1 MTDFTRLLPSAL
13 FFLCLLLLGFYLK
26 KQDAQKRQSNFS
38 KEYFI
43 GGRSLNGFVLAM
55 TLVATYG
62 SVSSFVGGPGVA
74 WQKGFAWVLFASVQI
89 IAAYLILGIFGKKM
103 AVIAR
108 KIDAITIIDLIRFRY
123 KSNLL
128 ANLCALVLL
137 VFFTTQMIA
146 QFIGGA
152 QIFAAVTGMSYTT
165 GLLFFA
171 IVVIIYTTIG
181 GFRTVAITDTVCAI
195 MMLLGMFFLAFAIL
209 QQGGGLQNIMHSL
222 QAVSHIP
229 NNIDLLSPTA
239 SGSVPIPLLMSQWIL
254 CGIGTIALP
263 QSAVR
268 CISYKDTQSVHRAMI
283 IGTIV
288 CGAMMVGMPLLGV
301 LARGVITVPLAQ
313 LGGNTDKIMPM
324 LIANY
329 MNPWLAGI
337 TIIGPLAA
345 TMSTISS
352 LLIAGSSAIVKDI
365 YLFYNKNANNVENQK
380 TLSYISTTITALMGI
395 ITVIMALHP
404 PDIIVWI
411 NLFAFGGLETAFF
424 WILLLG
430 FFWHRANS
438 HGAVLS
444 LVGGLAAYCLCTAY
458 GLKISSF
465 HNIVIGIGSGAVFFI
480 IGSIWGKA
488 PDEKIK
494 RIFFPERY

>member
-1 MTDFTRLLPSAL
+1 MRSFTILIPSAI
-13 FFLCLLLLGFYLK
+13 FFLLLLSISFYLK
-26 KQDAQKRQSNFS
+26 QQEKTKRNINFS

-55 TLVATYG
+55 SLIATYG

-89 IAAYLILGIFGKKM
+89 VAAYLILGILGKKM
-103 AVIAR
+103 ALVAR
-108 KIDAITIIDLIRFRY
+108 KIDAVTIIDLIRYRY
-123 KSNLL
+123 ASNTL

-152 QIFAAVTGMSYTT
+152 QIFAAVTGMNYTT
-165 GLLFFA
+165 GLIFFA
-171 IVVIIYTTIG
+171 AVVIIYTTIG
-181 GFRTVAITDTVCAI
+181 GFKTVAITDTICAI
-195 MMLLGMFFLAFAIL
+195 MMLLGMFFLAYAIL
-209 QQGGGLQNIMHSL
+209 QKGAGLANIMHTIQVFSNDK
-222 QAVSHIP
+222 
-229 NNIDLLSPTA
+229 NNIDMLSPTA
-239 SGSVPIPLLMSQWIL
+239 SGTVSIPLLMSQWIL
-254 CGIGTIALP
+254 CGIGTIGLP

-268 CISYKDTQSVHRAMI
+268 CISYKDTQSVHKAMI

-301 LARGVITVPLAQ
+301 LARGVITQPLSQ
-313 LGGNTDKIMPM
+313 LGGTTDKIIPM

-329 MNPWLAGI
+329 MNPWLAGL

-352 LLIAGSSAIVKDI
+352 LLIAGSSAIIKDI
-365 YLFYNKNANNVENQK
+365 YLFYTKDNNRSNNQK
-380 TLSYISTTITALMGI
+380 FISRISISVTAIMGI
-395 ITVIMALHP
+395 ITVLMAIKP

-424 WILLLG
+424 WILIFG
-430 FFWHRANS
+430 FFWHRANAA
-438 HGAVLS
+438 GAISSLICGLS
-444 LVGGLAAYCLCTAY
+444 AYCLTMAF
-458 GLKISSF
+458 GIKISSF
-465 HNIVIGIGSGAVFFI
+465 HNIVIGIGIGAIVFI
-480 IGSIWGKA
+480 LGSIFTKS
-488 PDEKIK
+488 PDKKIG